1 MSNTSPALSDGV
13 WIVQAQNT
21 DDEGRIVAVCAS
33 AADAEKVSAELSGIF
48 PDLAHAFFPVGYKF
62 GVTYR

>member
-1 MSNTSPALSDGV
+1 MSNTSPDLSDGV

-21 DDEGRIVAVCAS
+21 DDEGRIVAVCTS
-33 AADAEKVSAELSGIF
+33 AADAEKVSAELSEIF
-48 PDLAHAFFPVGYKF
+48 PDLAYAFFPVGYKF